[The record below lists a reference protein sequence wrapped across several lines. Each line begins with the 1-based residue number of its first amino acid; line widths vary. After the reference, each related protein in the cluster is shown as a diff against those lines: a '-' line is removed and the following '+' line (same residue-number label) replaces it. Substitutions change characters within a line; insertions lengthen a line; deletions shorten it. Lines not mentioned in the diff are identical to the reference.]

1 MIIFNNLEIQSFKSI
16 FKVKINFS
24 ELAGKFYSFEGK
36 NYTVDFASSNGA
48 GKSTVWDALSYVLYG
63 TTMGIYLKKDEYQN
77 VNTKIPLKLVLDF
90 LIDCGENQ
98 GSYKIERTLTDTKLY
113 KDNENVSELNKSD
126 TEKKILNIINLT
138 KEEFFSFTY
147 LTQTAGGNFLGK
159 TASEK
164 LAVIKDFIFGEEL
177 IQIKNKIDNLIK
189 DNDKL
194 YKQYANE
201 VSRLEGSIESLQ
213 KIINKNE
220 EDNWTTEEFT
230 EDIINENK
238 NKIIELQ
245 TQQGNIRAY
254 KQKKQ
259 KYESELKDLK
269 QQMAKLKQQLEKV
282 KNNICPTCGQHL
294 KDDSVESSIRQEAKE
309 IKTKAYDIKQQLTD
323 VINTLQQYS
332 DESEISVNLNNL
344 IKINSKY
351 ETLQKVNDKQQQ
363 IKQEIDEKS
372 KQLTILQDEVVKLQH
387 KQKQIKDL
395 QKYFNTTFIQYVQ
408 QSFLSEIEN
417 YLNLYCY
424 EVFNDSFTLK
434 FLNNSLELYIG
445 NHPYSY
451 FSGGERQR
459 IDLLFV
465 FAIKVALSNF
475 TDKCTNL
482 LILDESLSGSDVT
495 AFDNIIEILDRL
507 SNSCELSTILISHRE
522 TSNVSQNKIIL
533 SRYEDKTKLEVINS

>member
-1 MIIFNNLEIQSFKSI
+1 MITFNNLEIQSFKSI

-77 VNTKIPLKLVLDF
+77 TNTKIPLKLVLDF
-90 LIDCGENQ
+90 TIDCGENQ
-98 GSYKIERTLTDTKLY
+98 GNYKIERTLTDTKLY
-113 KDNENVSELNKSD
+113 KNNEDISELTKSD
-126 TEKKILNIINLT
+126 TEKKLLKIIELT

-177 IQIKNKIDNLIK
+177 TQIKNKIDILIK
-189 DNDKL
+189 DNDKQ
-194 YKQYANE
+194 YKQCISE

-213 KIINKNE
+213 KVVDKNE
-220 EDNWTTEEFT
+220 KDNWESEEFT

-245 TQQGNIRAY
+245 KQQGDIRAY

-259 KYESELKDLK
+259 KYESELNDLK
-269 QQMAKLKQQLEKV
+269 RQMAKLKQQLEKV

-294 KDDSVESSIRQEAKE
+294 KDDSVEVSIRQEAKE
-309 IKTKAYDIKQQLTD
+309 IKIKAVDIKQQLVD
-323 VINTLQQYS
+323 VMDLLQQYK
-332 DESEISVNLNNL
+332 DESDISATLNVL
-344 IKINSKY
+344 IKTNSRY
-351 ETLQKVNDKQQQ
+351 ETLQKINDNQQQ
-363 IKQEIDEKS
+363 IKQEIAEKS
-372 KQLTILQDEVVKLQH
+372 EQLTVLQDTVVKLQH

-434 FLNNSLELYIG
+434 FANNSLELFIG
-445 NHPYSY
+445 KHPYSY

-482 LILDESLSGSDVT
+482 LVLDESLSGSDAQ
-495 AFDNIIEILDRL
+495 AFDNTVEILDRL
-507 SNSCELSTILISHRE
+507 SSSSDLTTILISHRE
-522 TSNVSQNKIIL
+522 NSNISQNKIIL
-533 SRYEDKTKLEVINS
+533 YRYNDKTKLEVINA

>member
-1 MIIFNNLEIQSFKSI
+1 MITFNNLEIQSFKSI

-77 VNTKIPLKLVLDF
+77 TNTKIPLKLVLDF
-90 LIDCGENQ
+90 TIDCGENQ
-98 GSYKIERTLTDTKLY
+98 GNYKIERTLTDTKLY

-126 TEKKILNIINLT
+126 TEKKILNIVNLT

-177 IQIKNKIDNLIK
+177 IQIKSKIDNLIK

-220 EDNWTTEEFT
+220 DNWTSGEFT
-230 EDIINENK
+230 EDTIKENK

-245 TQQGNIRAY
+245 TQQGDIRAY

-294 KDDSVESSIRQEAKE
+294 KDDSVELSIRQEAKE
-309 IKTKAYDIKQQLTD
+309 IKIKASDIKQQLVD

-332 DESEISVNLNNL
+332 DESEISVSLNNL

-363 IKQEIDEKS
+363 IKQKIDEKS

-387 KQKQIKDL
+387 KQKQVKDL

-434 FLNNSLELYIG
+434 FFNNSLELYVG
-445 NHPYSY
+445 KHPYSY

-533 SRYEDKTKLEVINS
+533 SRYEDKTKLEIINS